1 MKTLASIL
9 GLAAGLTAFPA
20 LAGSMSTTDRPV
32 VLAGGQFCVGPA
44 CIGRDRDR
52 DDWRYRHRRGYGWDR
67 DYGCRD
73 VTIRRDDGS
82 VTHIR
87 RCD

>member
-9 GLAAGLTAFPA
+9 VIAAGITALPA
-20 LAGSMSTTDRPV
+20 LADSMSTTDRPV

-52 DDWRYRHRRGYGWDR
+52 DWRYRDHRGYGYDR

-82 VTHIR
+82 VTHVR
-87 RCD
+87 RCN